1 MCCSDRLDIEK
12 FETGKIHTGWINI
25 LQNGLGEWVKIPFI
39 LARGASVRQYAK
51 MQSTNS
57 H

>member
-1 MCCSDRLDIEK
+1 MCCSDRLDMEK